1 MKPQTGAFLDKSR
14 ELLDRAE
21 TMLGA
26 GLNADAG
33 RTAYLA
39 GLHAAQAL
47 IFESTGKAIRR
58 HSGVQREF
66 ARLVKDDPRYDMELR
81 AFLPRTYNLKAIA
94 DYETGPGSQVS
105 GESARDAV
113 QTARRFVER
122 VTGRLPAN
130 GRTTGAGDAE
140 PKP

>member
-47 IFESTGKAIRR
+47 IFECTGKAIRR

-66 ARLVKDDPRYDMELR
+66 ARLVKDDPRFDMELR
-81 AFLPRTYNLKAIA
+81 AFLPRAYNFKAIA

-113 QTARRFVER
+113 QTARRFLECAA
-122 VTGRLPAN
+122 GLISAN
-130 GRTTGAGDAE
+130 GRKG
-140 PKP
+140 